1 MKTLKK
7 GKKQITK
14 KGKPAKGVISYRK
27 ACIVHGT
34 GLSHYILK
42 SN

>member
-7 GKKQITK
+7 VKKQITK
-14 KGKPAKGVISYRK
+14 KGKPTRDVISYRK
-27 ACIVHGT
+27 ACKVNGT